1 MSTIAG
7 DQNVVDVEPSADP
20 RKSSM
25 AIYIWLILVLL
36 GPLPMLP
43 KLARFLWD
51 REQYQF
57 FPLMIFGACLL
68 AWERWQD
75 LPSPRQVI
83 PGSFSAS
90 LVFFSVAMLLL
101 LASGILWIQTLAGA
115 ATILLL
121 AGIAWT
127 VGGGRLLRVLG
138 PSLILLC
145 VIIPPPGRWD
155 LTITQNLQQLAVGV
169 SSRMLDQLHVPHVKS
184 GNILEI
190 PGRRLL
196 VEQACSGINSLMAV
210 LAFTLLYGFWK
221 QRPLWRILLLLPAAA
236 VFVVCGNIARIT
248 GEAWLKVSCQIDVL
262 DGVKHQLMG
271 LLLFVCCVGLVLS
284 FDELMG
290 VLAFFS
296 GVRLCQ
302 RRASPMVAAT
312 IDRQIPVRKTRS
324 AWWVAVAFALV
335 GIWLE
340 TRVWAAWTPPSVQD
354 HAHFDLPATI
364 GNWQRVNHAAMLVE
378 RPQTEAATSFVWQY
392 HLGNLIA
399 SVAIDYPFVGYHE
412 LTTCYGSSGWDI
424 RTETTS
430 DTSTASYQVVE
441 MSKNPTEFGYLLF
454 NLNDEHL
461 HSVQPEAG
469 FGQSLRDQ
477 LNFHRHDALAGA
489 TYQVQV
495 VAQQYIPLSAEQ
507 RSQTKTLYL
516 KARQAL
522 LSQLAKQLER

>member
-1 MSTIAG
+1 MSLIVT
-7 DQNVVDVEPSADP
+7 DQNLLEGGPSG
-20 RKSSM
+20 RSRGKR
-25 AIYIWLILVLL
+25 IYIWIALLLL

-57 FPLMIFGACLL
+57 FPLMVFGAGLL

-75 LPSPRQVI
+75 MPAPRRLRSGAFGTAI
-83 PGSFSAS
+83 C
-90 LVFFSVAMLLL
+90 FFSTAVLLL

-115 ATILLL
+115 ATVLLL

-127 VGGGRLLRVLG
+127 IGGWRLLRVLG

-155 LTITQNLQQLAVGV
+155 LTITQKLQQLAVGV
-169 SSRMLDQLHVPHVKS
+169 SSRVLDQLHVPHVKS
-184 GNILEI
+184 GNVLEV

-196 VEQACSGINSLMAV
+196 IEQACSGINSLMAV
-210 LAFTLLYGFWK
+210 LAFTLLYAFWK
-221 QRPLWRILLLLPAAA
+221 QRPLWRLFVLLPAAA
-236 VFVVCGNIARIT
+236 VFVVWGNIARIT
-248 GEAWLKVSCQIDVL
+248 SEAWLKVNCQIDVL

-271 LLLFVCCVGLVLS
+271 LVLFMGCVGLVLS
-284 FDELMG
+284 FDQL
-290 VLAFFS
+290 LAALSFFS
-296 GVRLCQ
+296 GFRPRQ
-302 RRASPMVAAT
+302 RQCNFSAAVST
-312 IDRQIPVRKTRS
+312 VHPTSIRIARP
-324 AWWVAVAFALV
+324 AWWLAITFAIL

-340 TRVWAAWTPPSVQD
+340 SRVWGAWTPPSIHD

-412 LTTCYGSSGWDI
+412 LTTCYAVSGWQIHSEAISDNS
-424 RTETTS
+424 TTS
-430 DTSTASYQVVE
+430 YQIVE
-441 MSKNPTEFGYLLF
+441 MTKNPDQFGFLMF
-454 NLNDEHL
+454 SLNDERM

-469 FGQSLRDQ
+469 FTQSLRDQ
-477 LNFHRHDALAGA
+477 LNFHKHDALAGA

-495 VAQQYIPLSAEQ
+495 IAQQYSSLSAEQ
-507 RSQTKTLYL
+507 RADTQALYL
-516 KARQAL
+516 QARQTL
-522 LSQLAKQLER
+522 LSQLRSQIER